1 MTFSASFFE
10 VSAQIIP
17 VLFLALV
24 LEEKLRPTKRD
35 TARER
40 VTHSWVLALLLA
52 GEIVALSVVA
62 GGLPPSASVGR
73 FVGLCLL
80 FPAFLIALPTIGL
93 QIRKKAHVRERVGH
107 ALAGLTVILTV
118 LGVAMALTVQ
128 SA

>member
-1 MTFSASFFE
+1 MTFSSSFFE

-35 TARER
+35 TARDR

-62 GGLPPSASVGR
+62 GGLSPSGPVGQ

-80 FPAFLIALPTIGL
+80 FPAFLIALPAIAL
-93 QIRKKAHVRERVGH
+93 QIKKKADTRERVGH
-107 ALAGLTVILTV
+107 ASAGLTVILTV
-118 LGVAMALTVQ
+118 LGVAIALAVQ